1 MNFFNKLICLS
12 LFFVLTGA
20 SWLDLDSTVDYSLN
34 QKIDVMG
41 LDGEPLVY
49 KTGSNLQFIDS
60 TKLILNAWLY
70 RFELS
75 DCSTPE
81 RTSDLELLT
90 DMNSDYEYGV
100 LIEENCLI
108 NIFLVTED
116 LSKEAIV
123 SPKQ

>member
-1 MNFFNKLICLS
+1 MNLLNKLICL
-12 LFFVLTGA
+12 LFFFVLTGA
-20 SWLDLDSTVDYSLN
+20 SWLDLDTSVDYSLN
-34 QKIDVMG
+34 QKIDVLG

-49 KTGSNLQFIDS
+49 GAGQELQFIDS

-70 RFELS
+70 RFELR
-75 DCSTPE
+75 DCLRPE

-90 DMNSDYEYGV
+90 EISSHYEYGV

-123 SPKQ
+123 SPK

>member
-1 MNFFNKLICLS
+1 M
-12 LFFVLTGA
+12 LFFVLTAA

-34 QKIDVMG
+34 QNIDVMG

-49 KTGSNLQFIDS
+49 KTGSELQFIDS

-70 RFELS
+70 RFELR
-75 DCSTPE
+75 DCTTPE

>member
-1 MNFFNKLICLS
+1 MCLS

-20 SWLDLDSTVDYSLN
+20 SWLDLDSAVEYKLN

-49 KTGSNLQFIDS
+49 KSGSELQFIDS

-70 RFELS
+70 RFELR
-75 DCSTPE
+75 DCIAPE

-90 DMNSDYEYGV
+90 DMNSEYEYGV

-116 LSKEAIV
+116 LAKEALV
-123 SPKQ
+123 SPKK

>member
-1 MNFFNKLICLS
+1 LNFFNKLICLS

>member
-1 MNFFNKLICLS
+1 MNFLNKLTCVM
-12 LFFVLTGA
+12 LFFILTGA
-20 SWLDLDSTVDYSLN
+20 SWLDLTTTLDYSLN

-41 LDGEPLVY
+41 LDGQPLVF
-49 KTGSNLQFIDS
+49 TSGTDLQFIDS

-70 RFELS
+70 RFELR
-75 DCSTPE
+75 DCATPE

>member
-1 MNFFNKLICLS
+1 
-12 LFFVLTGA
+12 
-20 SWLDLDSTVDYSLN
+20 
-34 QKIDVMG
+34 MG

>member
-1 MNFFNKLICLS
+1 M
-12 LFFVLTGA
+12 FFVLTGA

-49 KTGSNLQFIDS
+49 KTGSELQFIDS

-75 DCSTPE
+75 DCATPE

-90 DMNSDYEYGV
+90 DMNSDYEYGA